1 MGRLPCFKGHDS
13 ASALGGWQFGINRYS
28 RHPET
33 AWQFIRF
40 MTSAASQKILALES
54 GLAPTRR
61 SVYEDPLIQQKAP
74 HLKAFLPA
82 FERAR
87 PRSLSPV
94 YPMIS
99 QELQRFFSRA
109 IAEDKSD
116 VPAMA
121 EASSER
127 IKRVVELGATAF
139 R

>member
-1 MGRLPCFKGHDS
+1 
-13 ASALGGWQFGINRYS
+13 
-28 RHPET
+28 
-33 AWQFIRF
+33 
-40 MTSAASQKILALES
+40 
-54 GLAPTRR
+54 
-61 SVYEDPLIQQKAP
+61 LIQQKAP